1 MPSSRKRYTGAVVN
15 GWRIEVLCP
24 SLITQTIN
32 GAVLTIPAY
41 LEDIKQNQE
50 TLKVENPKE
59 FVYGMIMGMTL
70 GMSGA
75 LLSAQ
80 EEMPTAEEQMKVRD
94 IIYKYIPEIREQIFS

>member
-1 MPSSRKRYTGAVVN
+1 MN
-15 GWRIEVLCP
+15 EEQIEM
-24 SLITQTIN
+24 LITQTIN
-32 GAVLTIPAY
+32 GVVLTIPAY